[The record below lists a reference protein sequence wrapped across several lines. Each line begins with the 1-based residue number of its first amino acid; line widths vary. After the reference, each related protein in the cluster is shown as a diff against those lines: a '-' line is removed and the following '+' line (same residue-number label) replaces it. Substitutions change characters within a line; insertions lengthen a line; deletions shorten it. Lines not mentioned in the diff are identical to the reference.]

1 MCVQSPCFQLLDH
14 LFGGVAWEEELGVF
28 VHSDFIPQELHLQQ
42 QQQDHE
48 VYGMI
53 VSSRYSSKK
62 VEFYAQFLIR
72 YV

>member
-14 LFGGVAWEEELGVF
+14 FLGGVAWEEELGVF
-28 VHSDFIPQELHLQQ
+28 VHSDFIAQELHL

-53 VSSRYSSKK
+53 VSPDTCSEE
-62 VEFYAQFLIR
+62 VEFYGGFLHSF
-72 YV
+72 V